1 MVRPDWSFVR
11 SVYLSRKH
19 CLIYR
24 DEELGVQLQ
33 VETLLRYSYAE
44 HPKNH
49 YYIDGVRR
57 PFRSE
62 DAMLR
67 ALEFRE
73 NESSHPSLFRSPW
86 RRLAYALNML

>member
-1 MVRPDWSFVR
+1 MVRPEWSFVR
-11 SVYLSRKH
+11 SIYLTKKH

-33 VETLLRYSYAE
+33 VETSSRYSYAG
-44 HPKNH
+44 HPKSH
-49 YYIDGVRR
+49 YYIDGVWR

-67 ALEFRE
+67 ALELRE
-73 NESSHPSLFRSPW
+73 NGTSHPSLFRSPW
-86 RRLAYALNML
+86 RRIAYALNML